1 MQIWD
6 KQLSGLVKRHRRLF
20 FLSIGSGLISAGLF
34 LIQANLLSK
43 IISGSFIDHRTRAD
57 LLPLLFSLTLVFT
70 FRGFLSYCSDG
81 LAKIMAAR
89 IKKDSR
95 KVFFEKINRINPVQ
109 LKNMYSGELITL
121 FLSGIDDLDKYFSEY
136 LPQIIYAFCIPVL
149 YLLFV
154 FPRDVLSGTI
164 LLITAPLIP
173 VFMILIGNRAEKLT
187 QDQWDNFSR
196 LGGHYLDTL
205 RGLVTLKILSQS
217 KPYAGT
223 LEKINDA
230 YRKDTIKVLKVTFLS
245 AFVLEIIATI
255 SVAIIAVEIGL
266 RLLYGT
272 FSFQTAFV
280 ILLIVPEFYNPL
292 RQLSLKFHASNRGLA
307 ASRRLFEFLRIEEW
321 DNITRGTLSGERNEA
336 ENLKDILDNQFVI
349 MYNRVSYQYPE
360 RNVPAVAD
368 ISFEFNKG
376 QHIAVVG
383 ETASGKSTLFNLFL
397 KFIDPDFGEISI
409 NGLPIKNIDTKNWL
423 SHIAYVSHRPYI
435 FSGTISDNITMNKGL
450 VDEDRIWQALIR
462 AQLDNWVK
470 SLEKGIHTKVGEDGF
485 GLSSGQ
491 SQRLVLARAFFKNA
505 PIMVM
510 DEPTSAVDPET
521 EMFLQN
527 SHRLLSE
534 GKTVFSIAH
543 RLATVYRA
551 DTILVMKNGRL
562 IERGSHSNLM
572 DLKGSYFQMVK
583 NYGSVS

>member
-1 MQIWD
+1 
-6 KQLSGLVKRHRRLF
+6 
-20 FLSIGSGLISAGLF
+20 
-34 LIQANLLSK
+34 
-43 IISGSFIDHRTRAD
+43 
-57 LLPLLFSLTLVFT
+57 
-70 FRGFLSYCSDG
+70 
-81 LAKIMAAR
+81 MAAR
-89 IKKDSR
+89 IKKDTR
-95 KVFFEKINRINPVQ
+95 KAFFEKIGRINPIR
-109 LKNMYSGELITL
+109 LKNIQSGELITL
-121 FLSGIDDLDKYFSEY
+121 FLSGIDDLEKYFSEY

-149 YLLFV
+149 YLFFV
-154 FPRDVLSGTI
+154 FPRDALSGTI
-164 LLITAPLIP
+164 LFITAPLIP

-217 KPYAGT
+217 KPYAGI
-223 LEKINDA
+223 LEKINDG
-230 YRKDTIKVLKVTFLS
+230 YRKDTLRVLKVTFLS

-266 RLLYGT
+266 RLLYGSY
-272 FSFQTAFV
+272 SFQTAFV
-280 ILLIVPEFYNPL
+280 ILLIIPEFYNPL
-292 RQLSLKFHASNRGLA
+292 RQLSLKFHASNKGVA
-307 ASRRLFEFLRIEEW
+307 ASQSLFEFLRIEEW
-321 DNITRGTLSGERNEA
+321 DGVVSVPLKGESDEA
-336 ENLKDILDNQFVI
+336 EYLKHILDNQFVI
-349 MYNRVSYQYPE
+349 RYNQVSYQYPE
-360 RNVPAVAD
+360 RDVPAVAD

-376 QHIAVVG
+376 NHLAVVG
-383 ETASGKSTLFNLFL
+383 ETASGKSTLVNLFL
-397 KFIDPDFGEISI
+397 KFIDPDIGEISI
-409 NGLPIKNIDTKNWL
+409 NGYPINDIDVKQWL
-423 SHIAYVSHRPYI
+423 SQIAYVSHRPYI
-435 FSGTISDNITMNKGL
+435 FSGTIADNVTMDKGSI
-450 VDEDRIWQALIR
+450 DEDRIWKALFR
-462 AQLDNWVK
+462 VQLDGWVK
-470 SLEKGIHTKVGEDGF
+470 SLENGIHTQVGEEGF

-551 DTILVMKNGRL
+551 DIILVMKNGRL

-572 DLKGSYFQMVK
+572 DVRGEYFQMVK
-583 NYGSVS
+583 HYGGVS